1 MDLTEALQYIP
12 PSSLDYTEWINV
24 GMALKHEG
32 YSCNVWDSWSA
43 SDSRYK
49 KGVCEK
55 KWDTFRESAGVIVT
69 GGTIVD
75 LAKRFGYVTP
85 GKREVTTFD
94 WEDEIQYDGDP
105 DVVVKDSAWLDTSNI
120 IEEPSDKE
128 FDGVDEL
135 RRYIRAMYQDD
146 EIVGYCI
153 DAEEDKEKGKWRPS
167 SKGVFGMTA
176 GQILQSI
183 KKHPKDIK
191 DTIGDYNEQA
201 GAWIRF
207 NPLDGMG
214 VSNDNVTAFR
224 FALVESDSLAIEKQK
239 ALMEELKLPIVMMVH
254 SGKKSVHA
262 IVRID
267 AVNAREYRERVDYLY
282 KVCEKNGLSIDKQN
296 KNASRMSRM
305 PGVIRGDKKQFIIA
319 ENIGLATFDEWKDYI
334 EDAVDQL
341 PDFEETYEKELPPLA
356 PELIAGV
363 LRKGHKMLI
372 SGPSKAGKSFLL
384 IELALCITA
393 GKNWLNMPCMKGKVL
408 YINLEVDRASFMHR
422 IDNVREEMG
431 IAKEDARFTVWNL
444 RGENAPIDR
453 LAPRLIRR
461 ATGKDYDAIIFDP
474 LYKINQGDENSASE
488 MGKFFNQLDHICAK
502 LGTSIICCH
511 HHSKGSQ
518 GGKFS
523 MDRAS
528 GSGVFARDPDALLD
542 MIQLNPRDVGKSL
555 EKGQTAWRI
564 SYTLREFQTPEDVDV
579 IFDHPVHR
587 ITTDL
592 KEAKPMSGADSAT
605 NSRRGNSVKT
615 EKKDDKYERLLSFV
629 ENWSEIDQRPE
640 GQKTP
645 HPTLGEAVE
654 YFKSDKGFS
663 GRSIRRWI
671 EENDDA
677 FIQNGMIIMRD
688 TQDEESD
695 KSDKQSD

>member
-431 IAKEDARFTVWNL
+431 IAKEDAKFTVWNL

-592 KEAKPMSGADSAT
+592 KEAKPMSGADSST
-605 NSRRGNSVKT
+605 NSRRGNDV
-615 EKKDDKYERLLSFV
+615 KKDKKREKYDRLLSFV
-629 ENWSEIDQRPE
+629 ENWNEIDTSTVHLPY
-640 GQKTP
+640 
-645 HPTLGEAVE
+645 PTVMDAVK
-654 YFKSDKGFS
+654 YFEHDKGFS
-663 GRSIRRWI
+663 KDSIRRWLSEYEDLKLEDGRLILI
-671 EENDDA
+671 EVEKE
-677 FIQNGMIIMRD
+677 D
-688 TQDEESD
+688 TDESD
-695 KSDKQSD
+695 N

>member
-12 PSSLDYTEWINV
+12 PSSLDYQTWINV

-75 LAKRFGYVTP
+75 LAKSFGYVTP

-305 PGVIRGDKKQFIIA
+305 PGVIRGEKKQFIIA

-393 GKNWLNMPCMKGKVL
+393 GKNWLNMQCMKGKVL

-422 IDNVREEMG
+422 IDNVRQEMKIEEKD
-431 IAKEDARFTVWNL
+431 AKFTVWNL

-592 KEAKPMSGADSAT
+592 KEAKPMSGADSST
-605 NSRRGNSVKT
+605 NSRRGNDV
-615 EKKDDKYERLLSFV
+615 KKDKKREKYDRLLSFV
-629 ENWSEIDQRPE
+629 ENWGEIDTSAVHLPY
-640 GQKTP
+640 
-645 HPTLGEAVE
+645 PTVTDAVE
-654 YFKSDKGFS
+654 YFKHDKGFS
-663 GRSIRRWI
+663 KTSIMRWI
-671 EENDDA
+671 EEYEELELEDGRLM
-677 FIQNGMIIMRD
+677 IVETKENG
-688 TQDEESD
+688 EEEE
-695 KSDKQSD
+695 

>member
-12 PSSLDYTEWINV
+12 PSSLEYQEWVNV

-32 YSCNVWDSWSA
+32 YTCDVWDAWSA
-43 SDSRYK
+43 SDSSRYK
-49 KGVCEK
+49 KGVCAK
-55 KWDTFRESAGVIVT
+55 KWGSFRESADVIVT
-69 GGTIVD
+69 GGTIID
-75 LAKRFGYVTP
+75 LAKQFGYVSP
-85 GKREVTTFD
+85 GKREITTFD
-94 WEDEIQYDGDP
+94 WEDEISYDGDP

-146 EIVGYCI
+146 EIVGFCI

-167 SKGVFGMTA
+167 SKGVYGMTA

-305 PGVIRGDKKQFIIA
+305 PGVIRGEKKQFIIA

-341 PDFEETYEKELPPLA
+341 PDFEETYEKELPELA
-356 PELIAGV
+356 PELISGV

-393 GKNWLNMPCMKGKVL
+393 GRPWLNMPCMKGKVL

-422 IDNVREEMG
+422 IDNVRQEMK
-431 IAKEDARFTVWNL
+431 IEKDDARFTVWNL
-444 RGENAPIDR
+444 RGENTPIDR

-461 ATGKDYDAIIFDP
+461 ATGKSYDAIIFDP

-488 MGKFFNQLDHICAK
+488 MGKFFNQLDFICKK
-502 LGTSIICCH
+502 LETSIICCH

-542 MIQLNPRDVGKSL
+542 MIQINPRDAGRSL

-564 SYTLREFQTPEDVDV
+564 SYTLREFETPEDIDV

-592 KEAKPMSGADSAT
+592 KEAKPMSGADSLT
-605 NSRRGNSVKT
+605 NSKRGNAVKT
-615 EKKDDKYERLLSFV
+615 EKKDGKYDRLLALV
-629 ENWSEIDQRPE
+629 ENWDEIDWKE
-640 GQKTP
+640 NKTSN
-645 HPTLGEAVE
+645 PTLAEAVE

-677 FIQNGMIIMRD
+677 YLQNGMIFLKE
-688 TQDEESD
+688 QGD
-695 KSDKQSD
+695 KS